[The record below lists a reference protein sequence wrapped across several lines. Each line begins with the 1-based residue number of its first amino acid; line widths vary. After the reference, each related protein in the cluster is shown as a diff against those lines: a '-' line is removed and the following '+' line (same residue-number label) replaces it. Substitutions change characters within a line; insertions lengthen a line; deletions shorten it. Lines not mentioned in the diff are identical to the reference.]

1 MLVLCMRLLM
11 WTNIEQFYN
20 VQISQLLNKYLDLYL
35 NLCRS
40 GVLCSA
46 HGLAGEKNP
55 KLIM

>member
-1 MLVLCMRLLM
+1 MRLLM

-20 VQISQLLNKYLDLYL
+20 VQISQLINKYLDLYL

-46 HGLAGEKNP
+46 HGLAGKKKKQN
-55 KLIM
+55 L